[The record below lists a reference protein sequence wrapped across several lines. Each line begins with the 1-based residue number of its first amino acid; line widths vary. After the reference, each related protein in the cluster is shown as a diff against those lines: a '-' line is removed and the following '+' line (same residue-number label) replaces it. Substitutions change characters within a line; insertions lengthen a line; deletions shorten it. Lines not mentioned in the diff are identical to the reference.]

1 MPSVMPRFPS
11 RIMLDMNFVTM
22 RSAYFGSDST
32 SLRLTSPLR
41 GMRMQPRPPDGRDTG
56 RLARARTSGAQPSG
70 LLGSLGSVL
79 RAALATV
86 LDADGV
92 ERPADDVVADA
103 RKVLHAATPDEH
115 HRVLLEVVADA
126 GDVGRDLDAVRQ
138 PDAGD
143 LAERRVRLLRGGR
156 VDARA
161 DTALLGRSLQRGRLA
176 LGALPVTA
184 LLDELVDGGHRAR
197 SVRLHVRRKKG
208 TDPSR
213 CRLASCQP
221 FDPPGTHQ
229 ATASGVDSPSGSPS
243 SSSAGSSVTASMLL
257 YLPTPVPAGISRP
270 MMTFSLRPTRRS
282 TLPLMAASVRT
293 LVVSWKDAAEMKL
306 SVDRLAFVMPR
317 SSGSATAG
325 CPPPPRTRWF
335 SSSKRHFST
344 WSPIRNSVSPTSLMR
359 TRRSIWR
366 TITSMCLSL
375 MRTPCSR

>member
-1 MPSVMPRFPS
+1 MPSVMPRLPS

-22 RSAYFGSDST
+22 RSPYFGSDST

-41 GMRMQPRPPDGRDTG
+41 GMRMQPRPSDGRDAG

-103 RKVLHAATPDEH
+103 RKVLHAATADEH

-126 GDVGRDLDAVRQ
+126 GNVGRDLDAIRQ

-161 DTALLGRSLQRGRLA
+161 DPALLGRSLQRGGLA
-176 LGALPVTA
+176 LGTLPVTA
-184 LLDELVDGGHRAR
+184 LLDQLVDGGHRAR
-197 SVRLHVRRKKG
+197 SVQLPVRRKKG

-213 CRLASCQP
+213 CRPCSCQP
-221 FDPPGTHQ
+221 FDPLGMHPGTHQ
-229 ATASGVDSPSGSPS
+229 ATASGAASPSGSPS
-243 SSSAGSSVTASMLL
+243 SSSAGSSVTASMRL
-257 YLPTPVPAGISRP
+257 YLPTPVPAGIRRP

-282 TLPLMAASVRT
+282 PLPLMAASVRT
-293 LVVSWKDAAEMKL
+293 LVVSWNDAAEMKL

-325 CPPPPRTRWF
+325 CPPPPSTRWF

-344 WSPIRNSVSPTSLMR
+344 
-359 TRRSIWR
+359 
-366 TITSMCLSL
+366 
-375 MRTPCSR
+375 

>member
-86 LDADGV
+86 LDADRV

-126 GDVGRDLDAVRQ
+126 GNVGRDLDAVRQ

-161 DTALLGRSLQRGRLA
+161 DTALLGRSLQRRGLA

-213 CRLASCQP
+213 CRPGSCQP
-221 FDPPGTHQ
+221 FHLPGTRPGTHQ
-229 ATASGVDSPSGSPS
+229 ATASGAVSPSGSPS

-293 LVVSWKDAAEMKL
+293 LVVSWNDAAEMKL

-344 WSPIRNSVSPTSLMR
+344 
-359 TRRSIWR
+359 
-366 TITSMCLSL
+366 
-375 MRTPCSR
+375 